1 MDAIAIPRPLTSS
14 RLHPPHSRHTAGSRI
29 SLISKKNIR
38 YDGTLY
44 SINEADATVALE
56 NVRSYGTEGRELLDT
71 TGASTFVPPQDVVHA
86 YLLFRG
92 QDIKDL
98 HVHETTVE
106 EEAATPKEK
115 DDAAGRETA
124 PSAEKAERS
133 EEKGEAVPSPPK
145 ARGAQVKEEKTASKK
160 PVEKKGDASRNNAA
174 GAKSTPGGTTS
185 NSTSDAKAE
194 GSQGHRPA
202 QPKKNVPKR
211 KNGNMVGTGASLLNK
226 NLRGGKGDQGI
237 PEDAEFDFE
246 SNLAEFDKVEISS
259 KDNHAN
265 DGDDT
270 KENEE
275 EINNSNNNVYSKNDF
290 FDSISC
296 DALDKQNGID
306 NRLRGAAERSLNLDT
321 FGAVSLGHARRGGR
335 GRGGRG
341 GGRGG
346 RGARGGYRGR
356 GSGGGRSYTNNSSRE
371 GYSGSSGRSGGY
383 ERGNGPAPRQNNR
396 WKETSS

>member
-1 MDAIAIPRPLTSS
+1 MAHNPL
-14 RLHPPHSRHTAGSRI
+14 LGSRI

-44 SINEADATVALE
+44 SINEADATVALQ

-98 HVHETTVE
+98 HVHEKTVE
-106 EEAATPKEK
+106 DVATE
-115 DDAAGRETA
+115 DDPVDASTSQSPAR
-124 PSAEKAERS
+124 RS
-133 EEKGEAVPSPPK
+133 EEKVEDDPAPSSPK
-145 ARGAQVKEEKTASKK
+145 HKGAQGKEDKAGQKKPTDKKIEAASKNNTAGTKSTQGGTASHH
-160 PVEKKGDASRNNAA
+160 A
-174 GAKSTPGGTTS
+174 
-185 NSTSDAKAE
+185 DAKAD
-194 GSQGHRPA
+194 GHRSA

-211 KNGNMVGTGASLLNK
+211 KSGNMVGTGASLLNK

-259 KDNHAN
+259 RDNRAT
-265 DGDDT
+265 DGDDA

-275 EINNSNNNVYSKNDF
+275 ETHNVYSKDDF

-321 FGAVSLGHARRGGR
+321 FGAVSLGHARRSGR

-346 RGARGGYRGR
+346 RGGRGGYRGR
-356 GSGGGRSYTNNSSRE
+356 GGGRSYSNSNSKE